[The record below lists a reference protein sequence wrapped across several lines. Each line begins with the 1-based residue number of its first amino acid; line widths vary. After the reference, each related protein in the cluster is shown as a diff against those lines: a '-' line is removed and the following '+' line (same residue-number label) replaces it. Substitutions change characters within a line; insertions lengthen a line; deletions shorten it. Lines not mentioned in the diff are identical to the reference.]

1 MLLQLNISNFALIEK
16 LSIDF
21 SNGFNVL
28 SGETGAGKS
37 ILIDAINFVLG
48 GKFNKNL
55 IRVGEDKTVV
65 EAVFSIENPKTSEIL
80 KELEINDEGIVVL
93 TRESFSSGKTIA
105 KVNNKTLLLTKV
117 KQVSETLIDIH
128 GQHENQNLLDS
139 SKHIIYVDSFGY
151 EKLKNSLENYEKLFN
166 EYTDIDKKIFSLQ
179 GNEGEREKKIDF
191 LKFQIDEI
199 NGVKPKL
206 GEDEELSKKFN
217 FLSNGEKIKKS
228 LEVSYGLLKESDE
241 SRISIIDSLMYAIRE
256 LKSIAAHH
264 EEVNSVVESLEESYY
279 SLEDNI
285 GIIADL
291 KDNAD
296 YDMGELEFI
305 NSRIYQLSACKKKY
319 GPTLEDVLAY
329 KDSIEKQYFELIN
342 SGAIIE
348 KLQKQKEDL
357 LKKLKEEALKLHD
370 IRILISK
377 SLEGRIKKELD
388 YVGLEKST
396 FKVSVEELMDLTS
409 RGMDKIQFYI
419 STNPGQPLQPLEDVV
434 SGGELSRIMLALKTV
449 FVDKDHIPSVIFD
462 EVDTGISGRIAQR
475 VGEKMVLIS
484 ENHQVFCITHLPQI
498 AALADANYLI
508 EKNSTVNTTYTKVK
522 KLKHEEVKEEVARI
536 IGGSEVTMITLQNA
550 EEMIKKAKEIKENLR
565 NKKIS

>member
-1 MLLQLNISNFALIEK
+1 MLLQLNIMNFALIEK

-21 SNGFNVL
+21 SKGFNVL

-65 EAVFSIENPKTSEIL
+65 EAVFSIENPKTKDVLE
-80 KELEINDEGIVVL
+80 ELDISDEGVVIL
-93 TRESFSSGKTIA
+93 SRESFSSGKTIA
-105 KVNNKTLLLTKV
+105 KVNNKTLLLSKV

-139 SKHIIYVDSFGY
+139 TKHINYVDSFGQELLVDKLSEYGNQY
-151 EKLKNSLENYEKLFN
+151 EKYIE
-166 EYTDIDKKIFSLQ
+166 IDRKIFSLQ

-191 LKFQIDEI
+191 LRFQIDEI
-199 NGVKPKL
+199 NAVKPKL
-206 GEDEELSKKFN
+206 GEDDELSKKFN
-217 FLSNGEKIKKS
+217 LLSNGEKIKKA
-228 LEVSYGLLKESDE
+228 LEKSYILLKENDE

-256 LKSIAAHH
+256 LKSIEAHY
-264 EEVNSVVESLEESYY
+264 EDIKPIVSSIEESYY
-279 SLEDNI
+279 VLEDNI
-285 GIIADL
+285 ATISDL
-291 KDNAD
+291 KEDTD
-296 YDMGELEFI
+296 YDIGELEFI
-305 NSRIYQLSACKKKY
+305 NSRMYQLSSCKKKY
-319 GPTLEDVLAY
+319 GPTLEDVIDY
-329 KDSIEKQYFELIN
+329 RDSMEEQYYELVN
-342 SGAIIE
+342 CGEIIE
-348 KLQKQKEDL
+348 KLQKE
-357 LKKLKEEALKLHD
+357 KLILREKLMEISEEIHD
-370 IRILISK
+370 IRIKISK
-377 SLEGRIKKELD
+377 NLEAEIKKELD
-388 YVGLEKST
+388 YVGLEKSVFRIQVEYT
-396 FKVSVEELMDLTS
+396 EELTS
-409 RGMDKIQFYI
+409 KGRDKVQFTI

-508 EKNSTVNTTYTKVK
+508 EKNSTDFTTFTEVK
-522 KLKHEEVKEEVARI
+522 KLKVEEVEQEVARI
-536 IGGSEVTMITLQNA
+536 IGGSEVTRKTLENA
-550 EEMIKKAKEIKENLR
+550 SEMIEKANEIKKTLR
-565 NKKIS
+565 K

>member
-1 MLLQLNISNFALIEK
+1 MLLQLNIMNFALIEK

-65 EAVFSIENPKTSEIL
+65 EAVFSIENPKTLEVL
-80 KELEINDEGIVVL
+80 EELEINDEGVVIL

-105 KVNNKTLLLTKV
+105 KVNNKTLLLSKV

-139 SKHIIYVDSFGY
+139 TKHINYVDSFGQDIIMDKLSEY
-151 EKLKNSLENYEKLFN
+151 ETYYNKYLEIER
-166 EYTDIDKKIFSLQ
+166 KIFSLQ

-191 LKFQIDEI
+191 LRFQIDEI
-199 NGVKPKL
+199 NTVKPKK

-217 FLSNGEKIKKS
+217 LLSNGEKIKKA
-228 LEVSYGLLKESDE
+228 LEKSYILLKENDE
-241 SRISIIDSLMYAIRE
+241 SRVSIIDSLTYVVRE
-256 LKSIAAHH
+256 LKSIEKHF
-264 EEVNSVVESLEESYY
+264 EEIKPVIASLEEAYY
-279 SLEDNI
+279 NLEDNI
-285 GIIADL
+285 STISDL
-291 KDNAD
+291 KEDTD
-296 YDMGELEFI
+296 YDIGELEFI
-305 NSRIYQLSACKKKY
+305 NSRMYQLSSCKKKY
-319 GPTLEDVLAY
+319 GPTLDDVINY
-329 KDSIEKQYFELIN
+329 RDSIEQQYYELVN
-342 SGAIIE
+342 CGEIIE
-348 KLQKQKEDL
+348 KLQKEKDS
-357 LKKLKEEALKLHD
+357 LKENLMKISDEIHE
-370 IRILISK
+370 IRSEIS
-377 SLEGRIKKELD
+377 SNLEKEIKKELD
-388 YVGLEKST
+388 YVGLEKSV
-396 FKVSVEELMDLTS
+396 FKINVELIEELTAKG
-409 RGMDKIQFYI
+409 RDKVQFTI
-419 STNPGQPLQPLEDVV
+419 STNPGQPLQPLEEVV

-508 EKNSTVNTTYTKVK
+508 EKSSTEVTTFTKVK
-522 KLKHEEVKEEVARI
+522 KLNLEEVKQEVARI
-536 IGGSEVTMITLQNA
+536 IGGSEVTVKTLENA
-550 EEMIKKAKEIKENLR
+550 GEMIEKANEIKSALR
-565 NKKIS
+565 K

>member
-1 MLLQLNISNFALIEK
+1 MLLQLNIMNFALIEK

-65 EAVFSIENPKTSEIL
+65 EAVFSIENPKTLEVL
-80 KELEINDEGIVVL
+80 EELEINDEGVVIL
-93 TRESFSSGKTIA
+93 TRESFSTGKTIA
-105 KVNNKTLLLTKV
+105 KVNNKTLLLSKV

-139 SKHIIYVDSFGY
+139 TKHINYVDSFGQDLIVDKLSEY
-151 EKLKNSLENYEKLFN
+151 EEHYGKYLEIER
-166 EYTDIDKKIFSLQ
+166 KIFSLQ

-191 LKFQIDEI
+191 LRFQIDEI
-199 NGVKPKL
+199 NTVKPKP

-217 FLSNGEKIKKS
+217 LLSNGEKIKKA
-228 LEVSYGLLKESDE
+228 LEKSYILLKENDE
-241 SRISIIDSLMYAIRE
+241 SRVSIIDSLTYVVRE
-256 LKSIAAHH
+256 LKSIEKHF
-264 EEVNSVVESLEESYY
+264 EEIKPVVASLEEAYY
-279 SLEDNI
+279 NLEDNI
-285 GIIADL
+285 STISDL
-291 KDNAD
+291 KEDTD
-296 YDMGELEFI
+296 YDIGELEFI
-305 NSRIYQLSACKKKY
+305 NSRMYQLSSCKKKY
-319 GPTLEDVLAY
+319 GPTLDDVINY
-329 KDSIEKQYFELIN
+329 RNSIEQQFYELVN
-342 SGAIIE
+342 CGEIIE
-348 KLQKQKEDL
+348 KLQKEKDSIKE
-357 LKKLKEEALKLHD
+357 KLMKISSEIHE
-370 IRILISK
+370 IRSEISS
-377 SLEGRIKKELD
+377 SLEKEIKKELD
-388 YVGLEKST
+388 YVGLEKSV
-396 FKVSVEELMDLTS
+396 FKINVELIEELTAKG
-409 RGMDKIQFYI
+409 RDKVQFTI
-419 STNPGQPLQPLEDVV
+419 STNPGQPLQPLEEVV

-508 EKNSTVNTTYTKVK
+508 EKSSTEVTTFTKVK
-522 KLKHEEVKEEVARI
+522 KLNLEEVKHEVARI
-536 IGGSEVTMITLQNA
+536 IGGSEVTVKTLENA
-550 EEMIKKAKEIKENLR
+550 EEMIEKANEIKSILR
-565 NKKIS
+565 K

>member
-1 MLLQLNISNFALIEK
+1 MLLQLNIMNFALIEK

-65 EAVFSIENPKTSEIL
+65 EAVFSIENPKTFEVL
-80 KELEINDEGIVVL
+80 KELDINDEGVVIL
-93 TRESFSSGKTIA
+93 SRESFSSGKTIA
-105 KVNNKTLLLTKV
+105 KVNNKTLLLSKV

-139 SKHIIYVDSFGY
+139 AKHINYIDSFGQDKIVDKLSEY
-151 EKLKNSLENYEKLFN
+151 EKIFGKYQE
-166 EYTDIDKKIFSLQ
+166 IDRKIFSLQ

-191 LKFQIDEI
+191 LRFQIDEI
-199 NGVKPKL
+199 NAVKPKK

-217 FLSNGEKIKKS
+217 ILSNGEKIKKA
-228 LEVSYGLLKESDE
+228 LEKSYILLKENDE
-241 SRISIIDSLMYAIRE
+241 SRISIIDSLMYVIRE
-256 LKSIAAHH
+256 LKSIEKHM
-264 EEVNSVVESLEESYY
+264 EEIKPIVSALDEAYY
-279 SLEDNI
+279 NLEDNI
-285 GIIADL
+285 ATISDL
-291 KDNAD
+291 KEDTD
-296 YDMGELEFI
+296 YDIGELEFI
-305 NSRIYQLSACKKKY
+305 NSRMYQLSSCKKKY
-319 GPTLEDVLAY
+319 GPTLDDVINYREA
-329 KDSIEKQYFELIN
+329 IEQQFYELVN
-342 SGAIIE
+342 CGEIIE
-348 KLQKQKEDL
+348 KLQKEKAVLRKELMKISD
-357 LKKLKEEALKLHD
+357 EIHE
-370 IRILISK
+370 IRIEISN
-377 SLEGRIKKELD
+377 SLEQQIKNELD
-388 YVGLEKST
+388 YVGLEKSV
-396 FKVSVEELMDLTS
+396 FKIQVELTEELTS
-409 RGMDKIQFYI
+409 KGRDKVQFTI
-419 STNPGQPLQPLEDVV
+419 STNPGQPLQPLEEVV

-508 EKNSTVNTTYTKVK
+508 EKSSTDVTTFTKVK
-522 KLKHEEVKEEVARI
+522 KLNLEEVKHEVARI
-536 IGGSEVTMITLQNA
+536 IGGSEVTVKTLENA
-550 EEMIKKAKEIKENLR
+550 EEMIEKANEIKTVLR
-565 NKKIS
+565 K